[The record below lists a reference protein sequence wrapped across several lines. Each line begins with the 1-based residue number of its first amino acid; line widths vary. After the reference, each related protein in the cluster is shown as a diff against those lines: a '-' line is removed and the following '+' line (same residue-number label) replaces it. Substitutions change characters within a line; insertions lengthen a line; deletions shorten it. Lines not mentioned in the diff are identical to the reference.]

1 MIVNIKRIIKNFI
14 QYRVYIYG
22 RHLWSMSDLKRK
34 HESVKTAITSDQAQN
49 IKEFWSPYIKGFYA
63 RKSFDLKWFDIYN
76 SLNMNNHT
84 LEYYIPDDFYHC
96 FVDAFYSHPK
106 RAKVLDDKNMYD
118 MYFSDI
124 KQPRTIARKIK
135 GLYMNATY
143 KLISQDELINH
154 CIGAENI
161 IIKKSV
167 DSEGGA
173 GIVFWDKNCSINDL
187 KKSVTAMSDFVIQE
201 VIEQHPEL
209 SKINKSSIN
218 TIRIMTF
225 SYDGEVKVLSS
236 IIRMG
241 VGGMRVDNA
250 TSGGLICGIDNT
262 GRLRNYAVD
271 IKANKCFKHPSGIKF
286 NDVVIPGYDKC
297 VALVKKLAPRFY
309 SVSKLISWDLSVGK
323 DGEPILIEVNLT
335 YGGISIHQ
343 MTNGP
348 IFGEMTEEIL
358 TDILNNNKLINK
370 SL

>member
-1 MIVNIKRIIKNFI
+1 MLADLKCFIKNFI
-14 QYRVYIYG
+14 QYRIYIYG
-22 RHLWSMSDLKRK
+22 RHLWAMSDLKRK
-34 HESVKTAITSDQAQN
+34 HESVKTAITPTLAKN
-49 IKEFWSPYIKGFYA
+49 IKEFWSPYIKGYFA
-63 RKSFDLKWFDIYN
+63 KKSFDIRWFDIYN
-76 SLNMNNHT
+76 SLNMNNNK

-96 FVDAFYSHPK
+96 FIDAFYSHPK

-118 MYFSDI
+118 MYFNDI
-124 KQPRTIARKIK
+124 KQPKTIARKIK
-135 GLYMNATY
+135 GLYMSAAY
-143 KLISQDELINH
+143 ELISQDELINY
-154 CIGAENI
+154 CIIAGNI

-167 DSEGGA
+167 DSEGGS
-173 GIVFWDKNCSINDL
+173 GIVFWDNSCSINDL
-187 KKSVTAMSDFVIQE
+187 KKSVTEMSDFVIQE

-209 SKINKSSIN
+209 SRVNKSSIN

-225 SYDGEVKVLSS
+225 SYDGEIRALSS

-271 IKANKCFKHPSGIKF
+271 IKANKYFEHPSGLKF
-286 NDVVIPGYDKC
+286 NKIVIPNYDKC
-297 VALVKKLAPRFY
+297 IVLVKKLAPRFY
-309 SVSKLISWDLSVGK
+309 NVSKLISWDLSIGK

-348 IFGEMTEEIL
+348 IFGEMTEIIL
-358 TDILNNNKLINK
+358 SDILKNNKLIN
-370 SL
+370 